1 LAGAGVSGELVSVAG
16 AAISLLNREKTGNFF
31 AITGKRIY
39 GSGNESRALPQIRI
53 PGPRQ
58 PLSSKFGL
66 KEMLAEL
73 MIENRLLKKSVLADG
88 EDMSKSAK

>member
-1 LAGAGVSGELVSVAG
+1 ML
-16 AAISLLNREKTGNFF
+16 ILLNNFCKFPERRNREIFGRTGNFF